1 MAQSVAKV
9 LIHIVFST
17 KDRRAWLKDRELCE
31 QLYKYMATIL
41 RNEVDS
47 PAIIINGY
55 EDHIH
60 ALCQLSRKFSIAKVI
75 QEAKTETSK
84 WMKKQSPATSH
95 FTWQAGYG
103 AFSVSESKIPE
114 VTGYIANQVEHH
126 RRMSYQDEFRKLCE
140 RHGIELDERYAWD

>member
-1 MAQSVAKV
+1 MAQSVARV

-17 KDRRAWLKDRELCE
+17 KDRKAWLKDRGLCDE
-31 QLYKYMATIL
+31 LYKYMATIL
-41 RNEVDS
+41 RDEVDS
-47 PAIIINGY
+47 PAILINGY

-60 ALCQLSRKFSIAKVI
+60 ALCQLSRKFSIAKVV

-84 WMKKQSPATSH
+84 WVKKQSPATSN

-114 VTGYIANQVEHH
+114 VKDYVANQVEHH
-126 RRMSYQDEFRKLCE
+126 RRMSYQNEFRKLCE

>member
-1 MAQSVAKV
+1 
-9 LIHIVFST
+9 
-17 KDRRAWLKDRELCE
+17 
-31 QLYKYMATIL
+31 MATIL
-41 RNEVDS
+41 HNEVDS

-60 ALCQLSRKFSIAKVI
+60 ALCQLSRKFSIANVV

-84 WMKKQSPATSH
+84 WMKKHSPATSH

-114 VTGYIANQVEHH
+114 VKSYIANQVEHH

-140 RHGIELDERYAWD
+140 RHGDRIGRTVCGGLKSPLAVCPIGPPRWGFCILFVHFPRAAPLG

>member
-1 MAQSVAKV
+1 MAQSVARV

-17 KDRRAWLKDRELCE
+17 KDRRAWLKERELCD
-31 QLYKYMATIL
+31 QLYKYMATVL

-60 ALCQLSRKFSIAKVI
+60 ALCQLSRKFSIAKVV

-84 WMKKQSPATSH
+84 WLKKQSPVTRN

-103 AFSVSESKIPE
+103 AFSVSESKVPN
-114 VTGYIANQVEHH
+114 VKSYIANQVEHH
-126 RRMSYQDEFRKLCE
+126 RRVSYQDEFRKLCE
-140 RHGIELDERYAWD
+140 RHGIVLDERYAWD